1 MIKWFIIIIKLQPT
15 YKNLLDLVWLSRFLF
30 LGANFCQ
37 QVTVFKTLGSYPRI
51 FTAAQWQWVLIWF
64 TSWKCIH
71 IFAGPTHGKPSQ
83 VVKGDY
89 IARSGYVLI
98 INNHPT
104 PTASDPFKSEKTAFA
119 EVFGFTTREDINLT
133 TSDMLKALTDTAQ
146 RDFSNNDCFC
156 CIIRSTGSEHGI
168 CGTDDK
174 PIDIKTITSLFTS
187 DKCPSLDGKPKIF
200 VLIPK
205 KFEYQSPVFRGLL
218 GYTQLLSPE
227 DIEARSMLRH
237 LVISE
242 KDFLVWNRF
251 GQEGS
256 FHHHLYGSIFG
267 TDWLKY
273 LSRGMHLTEA
283 IATATVG
290 IIEPSS
296 LLSTLEKNVFFKRND
311 SS

>member
-1 MIKWFIIIIKLQPT
+1 M
-15 YKNLLDLVWLSRFLF
+15 
-30 LGANFCQ
+30 
-37 QVTVFKTLGSYPRI
+37 
-51 FTAAQWQWVLIWF
+51 
-64 TSWKCIH
+64 SWKCIH
-71 IFAGPTHGKPSQ
+71 VFAGPTHGKPSQ
-83 VVKGDY
+83 VVKADY

-98 INNHPT
+98 INNCPIT
-104 PTASDPFKSEKTAFA
+104 RDPFELERTAEKGVFA
-119 EVFGFTTREDINLT
+119 AEFGFTTREDIYLT

-156 CIIRSTGSEHGI
+156 CLIRSTGTEHGI

-251 GQEGS
+251 GQELS
-256 FHHHLYGSIFG
+256 LHHNLYGFIFG
-267 TDWLKY
+267 TDWLEY
-273 LSRGMHLTEA
+273 LSRGIHLREA
-283 IATATVG
+283 IVAATG
-290 IIEPSS
+290 IEDPLS

-311 SS
+311 SPYTVV

>member
-1 MIKWFIIIIKLQPT
+1 M
-15 YKNLLDLVWLSRFLF
+15 
-30 LGANFCQ
+30 
-37 QVTVFKTLGSYPRI
+37 
-51 FTAAQWQWVLIWF
+51 
-64 TSWKCIH
+64 
-71 IFAGPTHGKPSQ
+71 
-83 VVKGDY
+83 VKDDY

-119 EVFGFTTREDINLT
+119 EVFGFTTREDIYLT

-156 CIIRSTGSEHGI
+156 CIIRSTGTEHGI
-168 CGTDDK
+168 SGTDDK

-205 KFEYQSPVFRGLL
+205 KYQSPAFPGLL
-218 GYTQLLSPE
+218 GYTQFLPPV

-242 KDFLVWNRF
+242 KDFLVWNHF
-251 GQEGS
+251 GKVPSSRYYKSYTLGC
-256 FHHHLYGSIFG
+256 
-267 TDWLKY
+267 DWLEC
-273 LSRGMHLTEA
+273 LFRGMDLREA
-283 IATATVG
+283 IASVASDGLG
-290 IIEPSS
+290 IAEPSS
-296 LLSTLEKNVFFKRND
+296 LLSTLEKKVFFEQKGSPLRRFSV
-311 SS
+311 SSCPPVEHAW